1 MAIGKITKRTV
12 EAVERPSEGKR
23 AYLWDEVVKGFG
35 VMVTDK
41 GKRSYIVQY
50 RIGGR
55 GSPTR
60 RVTIGTHGSP
70 YTAEKATAR
79 AKELLDQVR
88 RKVDPFDAARA
99 VMEVAKA
106 EKAQEKV
113 SAVIAE
119 RLGFSTFADRWV
131 EHYAKANQL
140 KTWRDQRNVI
150 NRDLKPRLHNRSL
163 TEITDADLI
172 ELIDAIKER
181 SGSGALRAYS
191 ILNLIFGYA
200 CDKERRYLPP
210 AKNPMFG
217 IKPPY
222 RVGIRDRTLT
232 DDELRLVWLA
242 AGDLGGL
249 FGPITQLLILTGQRR
264 GEVGGLSW
272 SEIDKDANV
281 WLLPGARSKN
291 KLPNLIPLTDAA
303 RAIIDVVPVVE
314 GKAQFLFT
322 RSGACPATNFAQ
334 AKAKLDA
341 LMLVRMRSEAAAAG
355 ASEKEVAALT
365 VSPWTFHDL
374 RRTFATGCQ
383 RLGFPTEVTEAVIN
397 HVGGSRAGIVGVY
410 QTYRYQAEKRAA
422 LEAWSRHVAL
432 VIEGRGTVSNV
443 IPLARSA

>member
-1 MAIGKITKRTV
+1 MAVGRITKRSV
-12 EAVERPSEGKR
+12 DAVEIPPEGKR

-35 VMVTDK
+35 LMVTDK

-70 YTAEKATAR
+70 YTPEKATAR

-88 RKVDPFDAARA
+88 RKQDPFDASKAI
-99 VMEVAKA
+99 VEVAKV
-106 EKAQEKV
+106 EKALEKTN
-113 SAVIAE
+113 AVIAK

-150 NRDLKPRLHNRSL
+150 NRDLKPRLHNRPL
-163 TEITDADLI
+163 TEITDADLV
-172 ELIDAIKER
+172 ELIDSIKGR

-232 DDELRLVWLA
+232 DNELRLVWLA

-249 FGPITQLLILTGQRR
+249 FGPITRLLILTGRR
-264 GEVGGLSW
+264 GEVGGLTW
-272 SEIDKDANV
+272 LEIDKDANE

-291 KLPNLIPLTDAA
+291 KIPNLIPLTNSA
-303 RAIIDVVPVVE
+303 REIIDAVPVVE
-314 GKAQFLFT
+314 CNGQFLFT
-322 RSGACPATNFAQ
+322 RMGRSPATNFAQ
-334 AKAKLDA
+334 AKVKLDA
-341 LMLVRMRSEAAAAG
+341 SMLETMRSEAADAG
-355 ASEKEVAALT
+355 ASEKEIAALA

-422 LEAWSRHVAL
+422 LEAWSRHVEAVVSGKL
-432 VIEGRGTVSNV
+432 SNV
-443 IPLARSA
+443 VPLARRQA